1 MEHPQVELASP
12 DFGGAQYCLEEN
24 ARDKSEDQTHG
35 KDVFVEQN
43 ELDMTSWAVGHQLA
57 VDGRQGQSQELAQ
70 KSQLE
75 TGQTYEEEAEV
86 THESKI
92 QASSYPQ
99 LRSMTTRE

>member
-1 MEHPQVELASP
+1 M
-12 DFGGAQYCLEEN
+12 GGWPEWWGG
-24 ARDKSEDQTHG
+24 T
-35 KDVFVEQN
+35 
-43 ELDMTSWAVGHQLA
+43 
-57 VDGRQGQSQELAQ
+57 
-70 KSQLE
+70 LE